1 MDLPANLPDAS
12 LAIELRTPI
21 TVKGGTI
28 ATLLLRQPTATEMWV
43 AEGLLQ
49 KNPGPEGVTLY
60 LRQIVASVSG
70 CRPEDLEDVRIGDL
84 NRCADYLVQF
94 VAAGMPKDGESF
106 AEPDEPSWELPLDHP
121 VTFQGREY
129 ATLSLGEPT
138 TGAIRKA
145 QGQFRN
151 GSGPQAARAYQMHL
165 VTNTAGVPY
174 AVVGQLPVST
184 LNAAA
189 TFIQGFSSAGRTTG
203 NS

>member
-1 MDLPANLPDAS
+1 MDLPDNLPEAS
-12 LAIELRTPI
+12 LAIELRAPI
-21 TVKGGTI
+21 TIKGGTI
-28 ATLLLRQPTATEMWV
+28 SALQLRQPTATEMWV

-49 KNPGPEGVTLY
+49 KNSGPEGVTLY

-84 NRCADYLVQF
+84 NRCADYLVLFIGAGVPKEGEGF
-94 VAAGMPKDGESF
+94 V
-106 AEPDEPSWELPLDHP
+106 EPDEETWELVIETP
-121 VTFQGREY
+121 VTHQGRQY
-129 ATLSLGEPT
+129 ASLSLGEPT

-165 VTNTAGVPY
+165 VANTTGVPY

-189 TFIQGFSSAGRTTG
+189 TYLQGFSSAGRRTG